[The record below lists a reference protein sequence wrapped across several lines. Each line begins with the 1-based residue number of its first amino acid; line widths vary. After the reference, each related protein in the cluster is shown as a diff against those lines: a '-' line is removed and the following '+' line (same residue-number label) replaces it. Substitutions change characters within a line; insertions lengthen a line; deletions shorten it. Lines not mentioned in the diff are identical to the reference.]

1 MKIAYLDMLTGISG
15 DMTLGALIDA
25 GVDVSQLQDE
35 LKGLP
40 VSGWQLTAEQVSKAG
55 IQATK
60 ATVSLNEH
68 HQGHHHHR
76 DYVELV
82 EIIQSASLPAE
93 VTEQS
98 LAVLRT
104 VAQAEAT
111 VHGVPV
117 EKVHFHELAGLDTL
131 IDIVGSVIGFRLL
144 GIEHIYSSAL
154 PISHGYVDTAHGRL
168 PVPPPAVAEMLKG
181 VPTFPVDIE
190 GETVTPTG
198 VALVRGL
205 AEQIGIFPPM
215 IVESIGYGA
224 GTMDFPSRPNIL
236 RLWVG
241 KPSGV
246 QHEAEDSRLV
256 VDEVVTI
263 EANIDDMNPELQP
276 VVVEKLLEQGALD
289 AWLTPIQMKKGR
301 LAVKVSALAPVQ
313 KTETLVEAILT
324 ETTSFGVR
332 VNRSQRRCLLRE
344 TVMVTTRYGQLPVK
358 VGRIGRQVVTMAPE
372 YEDCRQAAQQH
383 NAPLKVVYAA
393 ASAAANQL
401 WREDTEVEEE

>member
-25 GVDVSQLQDE
+25 GVDANQLQEE
-35 LKGLP
+35 LEGLP
-40 VSGWQLTAEQVSKAG
+40 VSGWQLTAEKVSKGG

-68 HQGHHHHR
+68 HQGHHPHR

-82 EIIQSASLPAE
+82 EIIQSADLPAE
-93 VTEQS
+93 VAEQS

-117 EKVHFHELAGLDTL
+117 EKVHFHELAGVDTL

-144 GIEHIYSSAL
+144 GVERIYSSAL
-154 PISHGYVDTAHGRL
+154 PVSHGYVDTAHGRL

-190 GETVTPTG
+190 AETVTPTG
-198 VALVRGL
+198 AALAISL

-224 GTMDFPSRPNIL
+224 GTMDFPNRPNIL

-241 KPSGV
+241 RPSGV
-246 QHEAEDSRLV
+246 EAGDSRLV

-313 KTETLVEAILT
+313 KTEALVETILT

-332 VNRSQRRCLLRE
+332 VSRSQRRCLLRE
-344 TVMVTTRYGQLPVK
+344 TVIVTTPYGELPVK
-358 VGRIGRQVVTMAPE
+358 VGRIGRQVVTVAPE

-383 NAPLKVVYAA
+383 NVPLKVVYAA
-393 ASAAANQL
+393 TIAAANQL

>member
-1 MKIAYLDMLTGISG
+1 MRIAYLDILTGISG

-25 GVDVSQLQDE
+25 GVDANQLQEE
-35 LKGLP
+35 LKGLL
-40 VSGWQLTAEQVSKAG
+40 VSGWQLTAEKVSKAG

-68 HQGHHHHR
+68 HQGHRHHR

-82 EIIQSASLPAE
+82 EIIQSADLPAE
-93 VTEQS
+93 VAEQS

-111 VHGVPV
+111 VHGVAV
-117 EKVHFHELAGLDTL
+117 EKVHFHELAGVDTL

-144 GIEHIYSSAL
+144 GVERIYSSAL
-154 PISHGYVDTAHGRL
+154 PVSHGYVDTAHGRL
-168 PVPPPAVAEMLKG
+168 PVPPPAVTEMLKG

-190 GETVTPTG
+190 AETVTPTG
-198 VALVRGL
+198 AALAISL

-224 GTMDFPSRPNIL
+224 GTMDFPNRPNIL

-246 QHEAEDSRLV
+246 QHKAEDSRLV

-263 EANIDDMNPELQP
+263 EANIDDMTPELQP

-313 KTETLVEAILT
+313 KTEALVEVILT

-332 VNRSQRRCLLRE
+332 VSRSQRRCLLRQ
-344 TVMVTTRYGQLPVK
+344 TVMVTTPYGELPVK
-358 VGRIGRQVVTMAPE
+358 VGKIGRQVVTVAPE
-372 YEDCRQAAQQH
+372 YEDCRQAARRH
-383 NAPLKVVYAA
+383 NVPLKVVYSAATAA
-393 ASAAANQL
+393 AQVI
-401 WREDTEVEEE
+401 WQQ